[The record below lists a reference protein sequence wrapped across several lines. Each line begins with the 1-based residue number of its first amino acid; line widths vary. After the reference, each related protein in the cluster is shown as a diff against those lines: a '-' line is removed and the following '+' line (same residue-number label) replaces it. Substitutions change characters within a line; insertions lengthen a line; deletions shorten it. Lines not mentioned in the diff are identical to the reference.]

1 MIMPPSFW
9 SQKGFYKISP
19 AKDNQEPLQ
28 PFPTCPHTSTGF
40 PPDLLSTC
48 PKLLNTAL
56 PLLTVPVMMDT
67 PLTLIPGTT
76 LKAPVPQNPTDV
88 APQPADLTLYGTGS
102 ASIPF
107 PLHPV
112 TLYTSTHPQIS
123 PGCVQLLGVSEL
135 APYTLSTLMPHLPRL
150 SPPENVSGFR
160 LCPSCPSRLALIT
173 TLIPTFIIL
182 TVCIAIIVKIVCFPI
197 KVRDPAGGTITPT
210 PFYSVKYPANS
221 TISIPSNCSTTM
233 NAGSR
238 GMRIVGGTDA
248 AKDQWGWQTS
258 LHWRG
263 KHVCGGAIIT
273 PHWVITAAHCFVQYD
288 MMLESDWIVVVDTV
302 SVSDSSQGKRYNT
315 LQIHPHPRFSESNN
329 DYDLCLLRTQTE
341 MEMGDGVRPV
351 CLPRLNESFPPDSPC
366 WVTGW
371 GYIHEGGSVSSH
383 LRQAL
388 VQVIDQSICL
398 QPYVYGSQLTPRML
412 CAGVMEG
419 GVDSCQGDSGG
430 PLVCQTEAGDWRL
443 AGVVSWGEGCGR
455 RNKPGVYTRITQLL
469 QWLDQHI
476 SVNANNTNG
485 IIILFEEC
493 YGFKLNPIHHI
504 HRLIYHSKIILCQNK
519 IILIITLMHLQWKS
533 MGQNIAKFTKVKPQ
547 DLMHTKSCFIAEW
560 N

>member
-1 MIMPPSFW
+1 MQVWKNTRGI
-9 SQKGFYKISP
+9 YKINP
-19 AKDNQEPLQ
+19 AKDNQEP
-28 PFPTCPHTSTGF
+28 PKSFPACPPMSI

-56 PLLTVPVMMDT
+56 PLLTAPVMMDT

-76 LKAPVPQNPTDV
+76 LKIPLPQNLTDV
-88 APQPADLTLYGTGS
+88 APQLAELPLYGARS

-112 TLYTSTHPQIS
+112 TLYTSTLPQTP

-135 APYTLSTLMPHLPRL
+135 ALSTLMPHLPRL
-150 SPPENVSGFR
+150 SPPESGSSPLTDTKATSKEENILQEGGINISVSKNSSIDEADVSGFK

-182 TVCIAIIVKIVCFPI
+182 TICIAIIVKFVCFPT
-197 KVRDPAGGTITPT
+197 KARDTSAGSLQNCSNTPQ
-210 PFYSVKYPANS
+210 PFYSVKYPSND
-221 TISIPSNCSTTM
+221 TLNISSDCSTAM
-233 NAGSR
+233 DAGSS
-238 GMRIVGGTDA
+238 GMRIVGGKEA

-258 LHWRG
+258 LHWQG
-263 KHVCGGAIIT
+263 QHVCGGAIIT
-273 PHWVITAAHCFVQYD
+273 PHWVVTAAHCFVTYD
-288 MMLESDWIVVVDTV
+288 MMQVSDWIVVVDTIN
-302 SVSDSSQGKRYNT
+302 VSDSSQGKHYNI
-315 LQIHPHPRFSESNN
+315 LQIHLHPQFSSTNN

-351 CLPRLNESFPPDSPC
+351 CLPRLSECFPPDSPC

-371 GYIHEGGSVSSH
+371 GYTQEGGPVSSH

-388 VQVIDQSICL
+388 IHVIDQSVCL
-398 QPYVYGSQLTPRML
+398 QPKVYGRQLTPRML

-430 PLVCQTEAGDWRL
+430 PLVCKTEAGDWRL

-469 QWLDQHI
+469 QWLDRYI
-476 SVNANNTNG
+476 NDENEEAFSKATTKYNN
-485 IIILFEEC
+485 F
-493 YGFKLNPIHHI
+493 
-504 HRLIYHSKIILCQNK
+504 
-519 IILIITLMHLQWKS
+519 
-533 MGQNIAKFTKVKPQ
+533 
-547 DLMHTKSCFIAEW
+547 
-560 N
+560 

>member
-1 MIMPPSFW
+1 MAFA
-9 SQKGFYKISP
+9 QGFYKISP

-76 LKAPVPQNPTDV
+76 LKGPVPQNPTDV
-88 APQPADLTLYGTGS
+88 APQPADLPLYGTGS

-150 SPPENVSGFR
+150 SPPESDSSPLTDTKATSKEEEITLQEGGINISVSKNSSTDEADVSGFR

-182 TVCIAIIVKIVCFPI
+182 TVCIAIIVKFVCFPT
-197 KVRDPAGGTITPT
+197 KVRDPAGSSQNCTITPT

-238 GMRIVGGTDA
+238 GMRIVGGTEA

-263 KHVCGGAIIT
+263 RHVCGGAIIT
-273 PHWVITAAHCFVQYD
+273 PHWVVTAAHCFVQYD
-288 MMLESDWIVVVDTV
+288 MMLESDWIVVVDTI

-315 LQIHPHPRFSESNN
+315 LQIHPHPQYSESNN

-341 MEMGDGVRPV
+341 MKMGDGVRPV
-351 CLPRLNESFPPDSPC
+351 CLPRLSESFPSDSPC

-371 GYIHEGGSVSSH
+371 GYTHEGGSVSSH

-398 QPYVYGSQLTPRML
+398 RPYVYGSQLTPRML

-443 AGVVSWGEGCGR
+443 AGVVSWGDGCGR

-476 SVNANNTNG
+476 SDKNEEAFSMATAKDNNFLKKNQY
-485 IIILFEEC
+485 C
-493 YGFKLNPIHHI
+493 YTM
-504 HRLIYHSKIILCQNK
+504 S
-519 IILIITLMHLQWKS
+519 
-533 MGQNIAKFTKVKPQ
+533 
-547 DLMHTKSCFIAEW
+547 
-560 N
+560 